1 MAAATKVATIVAMT
15 RSATSA
21 PSSQDGAVVVAS
33 FGFSESRLLGELY
46 AQAMQDAGIPV
57 RQAPG
62 LASREVVQPALEQGV
77 VDFVAEYSGTALEFS
92 NGGAG
97 QATSDAGT
105 THAALRTVL
114 ADRGLTALE
123 AAPAQDQNAVAVTRA
138 TANRFGLSTVS
149 DLAPL
154 APQLVLGGPAECPE
168 RRFCLPGLAE
178 TYGLEFKEFRPLD
191 AAGPLTV
198 GALEGG
204 EIDVGL
210 MFTTSPSIGPKGLVL
225 LVDDRGLQP
234 AENVVPI
241 VRSAVLARHGDA
253 LRHAVDAVSA
263 SLTTYELM
271 KLNRAVEK
279 GEEPAVVAA
288 AWLARYDLTEN
299 SRFS

>member
-1 MAAATKVATIVAMT
+1 M
-15 RSATSA
+15 
-21 PSSQDGAVVVAS
+21 VVAS

-57 RQAPG
+57 RRAPG

-138 TANRFGLSTVS
+138 TADRFGLSKVS
-149 DLAPL
+149 DLVHPRSAARVGRP
-154 APQLVLGGPAECPE
+154 
-168 RRFCLPGLAE
+168 RRMPGTALLP
-178 TYGLEFKEFRPLD
+178 
-191 AAGPLTV
+191 AGPGGDLRPRV
-198 GALEGG
+198 QGVPAPRCRRPPDRGRARRRRDRCGA
-204 EIDVGL
+204 DVHDQ
-210 MFTTSPSIGPKGLVL
+210 PVDRAKGLVL